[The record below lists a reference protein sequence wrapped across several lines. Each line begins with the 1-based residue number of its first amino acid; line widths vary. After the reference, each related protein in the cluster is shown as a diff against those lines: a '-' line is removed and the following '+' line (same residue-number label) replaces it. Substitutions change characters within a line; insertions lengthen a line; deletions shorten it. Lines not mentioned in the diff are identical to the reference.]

1 VRGRSSAEERLN
13 RLSAL
18 CLALPQASREDKGE
32 HAAFLVRKKIFAY
45 YVNNHHGD
53 NKVALWCK
61 VLAGENKFLV
71 DADPDR
77 FFLPAYVASRGWVG
91 LRMDLATVDW
101 TEVKELIHGS
111 YLQIAPRKLQ
121 ELIRQ

>member
-1 VRGRSSAEERLN
+1 MRAKASAEERLN
-13 RLSAL
+13 RLSTL
-18 CLALPQASREDKGE
+18 CLALPETSRENKGE

-71 DADPDR
+71 ESDPDR

-91 LRMDLATVDW
+91 LRLDLATVDW
-101 TEVKELIHGS
+101 AEVKELILGS
-111 YLQIAPRKLQ
+111 YLQAAPRKLQ
-121 ELIRQ
+121 ALVTR